1 MSNALQVE
9 TLITGIE
16 TAIQTAWGNIP
27 VQIGSPRV
35 KLPQPPYALIYWDEV
50 GVAFGGKLA
59 TFTNTTQTNTIT
71 VIGRWP
77 FPSDDT
83 VIIDLEKLVQANLF
97 IAQFQAAGSFAGIGL
112 YPIVSK
118 ITSTESDDPNEKY
131 YEVTLVCECVTQAS
145 HH

>member
-1 MSNALQVE
+1 MSNLLQVE

-16 TAIQTAWGNIP
+16 TAILDAWGAIP

-35 KLPQPPYALIYWDEV
+35 RLPQPPYALIYWDEV
-50 GVAFGGKLA
+50 GVAFAGKLG
-59 TFTNTTQTNTIT
+59 TFTNTTQTNAIT

-77 FPSDDT
+77 FPADDT
-83 VIIDLEKLVQANLF
+83 VIIDLEKLTNANLF
-97 IAQFQAAGSFAGIGL
+97 IAQFQATGSFAGIGL